1 MAKSFIYKYLS
12 DDDMKSISG
21 KIKEVEKRTS
31 GELVVSIKRK
41 RPMMQKKKPI
51 SELAVA
57 EFNRIGMCKTADST
71 GILLFILFEDREFYI
86 LADKGVNEK
95 VDKNTWEEVKNNMQ
109 NYFVKGEY
117 CKGIINS
124 LEEMGNILAVHF
136 PIKPGDVNE
145 IADDVIVSE

>member
-1 MAKSFIYKYLS
+1 
-12 DDDMKSISG
+12 MKSISG

-51 SELAVA
+51 SDLAVT

-86 LADKGVNEK
+86 LADKGINEK
-95 VDKNTWEEVKNNMQ
+95 VDKNTWK
-109 NYFVKGEY
+109 KLKTI
-117 CKGIINS
+117 CRITS
-124 LEEMGNILAVHF
+124 LKGNIAR
-136 PIKPGDVNE
+136 G
-145 IADDVIVSE
+145 

>member
-1 MAKSFIYKYLS
+1 MPNKFIYKYLS
-12 DDDMKSISG
+12 DEDMKSIAD
-21 KIKEVEKRTS
+21 KIKEIEKKTS

-41 RPMMQKKKPI
+41 RPIMQKNKTVYD
-51 SELAVA
+51 LAVM
-57 EFNRIGMCKTADST
+57 EFNRIGMCKTVDST

-86 LADKGVNEK
+86 LADKGINEK
-95 VDKNTWEEVKNNMQ
+95 VEKNTWDEVKNNMQ
-109 NYFVKGEY
+109 SYFIKGEY

-136 PIKPGDVNE
+136 PIKPGDINE

>member
-12 DDDMKSISG
+12 DNDMKSISG

-41 RPMMQKKKPI
+41 RPTMQKKKPI
-51 SELAVA
+51 SELAVT

-117 CKGIINS
+117 CTGIINS
-124 LEEMGNILAVHF
+124 LEQMGNILASHF